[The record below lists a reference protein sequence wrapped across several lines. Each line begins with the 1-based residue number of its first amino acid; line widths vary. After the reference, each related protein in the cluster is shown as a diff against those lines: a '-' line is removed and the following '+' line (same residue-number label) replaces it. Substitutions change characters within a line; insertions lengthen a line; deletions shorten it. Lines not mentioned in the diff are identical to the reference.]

1 MKIALIGYGK
11 MGREIEAVAIARGH
25 EITLKITSENLEDLA
40 QLSPENVD
48 VAIEF
53 SLPESVITNIEEC
66 IAAKVPVVVGTTGWY
81 DNFKSIE
88 NQVKKDNTAL
98 FYATNFSV
106 GVNLFWK
113 MCTQIAKLMGDNENY
128 DALITEVHHTEKLDV
143 PSGTAITTAECIL
156 KEQTKLK
163 SWESFEEDI
172 VDDLDDDKLPIV
184 SVREEN
190 VPGTHV
196 LSYTSEIDE
205 IDLMHTAFNRK
216 GFATGA
222 VLAAEFLQNKKGV
235 FSMDDLVEP
244 K

>member
-53 SLPESVITNIEEC
+53 SSPESAVTNIEEC

-88 NQVKKDNTAL
+88 AQVKKENTAL

-128 DALITEVHHTEKLDV
+128 DALITEVHHTGKLDV
-143 PSGTAITTAECIL
+143 PSGTAITTAERIL

-172 VDDLDDDKLPIV
+172 VDDVDDDKLPIV
-184 SVREEN
+184 SVREED

-235 FSMDDLVEP
+235 FSMDDLVES